1 MISFKHF
8 SKSLLGC
15 AFVATMFA
23 TPAAAEMQQKV
34 SLGVTGG
41 YQHLRFKNKTT
52 MEATGRPAD
61 SVFPGDKNKSHGARA
76 GAAFLYDLVWESISV
91 GFGLDAGYAFGK
103 DKTRNAAGIEN
114 TFKPGFY
121 SAATVRLA
129 LPAEHYGLEGF
140 TPYVRFGLAVAQ
152 FKNSYKN
159 SATGVSKDYKKW
171 KLGPTAG
178 LGVCKDVGPCAIQLG
193 YDFSYYGKMEN
204 KFEIPV
210 GGSALNINLKKER
223 IVAHVVS
230 LGVMFNL

>member
-52 MEATGRPAD
+52 MSAGGRTG
-61 SVFPGDKNKSHGARA
+61 SVFPKDKNKSHGVRA

-91 GFGLDAGYAFGK
+91 GFGLEGGYAFGK
-103 DKTRNAAGIEN
+103 DKTRNAGGVEN

-140 TPYVRFGLAVAQ
+140 TPYVRFGLAFAQ

-159 SATGVSKDYKKW
+159 SAAGVSKDYKKW

-178 LGVCKDVGPCAIQLG
+178 LGVSKDVGPCAIQLG

-204 KFEIPV
+204 KFQLPSGV
-210 GGSALNINLKKER
+210 DINLKKER
-223 IVAHVVS
+223 IMAHVVS